1 MWADMHAKKL
11 VEVNKVEEAHKLYVT
26 RVKEDADDWTAY
38 LLIGSLYF
46 NQISLSDSGTKDT

>member
-38 LLIGSLYF
+38 LLI
-46 NQISLSDSGTKDT
+46 